1 LGDAGAGMFLLN
13 LTWLQFAALFGGISA
28 GVVALYL
35 WDRTHRR
42 LIVPTLK
49 FWIASEQPAQVR
61 RRRRI
66 RQPLSLLLQ
75 LASIVLLLLALAQ
88 LRIGS
93 PEQASRD
100 HVVILDTSAWMSSRS
115 GDATLMELAQA
126 AARAYVRALT
136 PGNRAMLVRADA
148 LATPATAFES
158 SRQALE
164 DAIDH
169 SRPGSTALKL
179 GQAFEFARQAQRL
192 QPGRPGEIVYVGP
205 GRITDSPDELAREN
219 IPNLRVLS
227 VPDRVENCGL
237 EKIGIARGTS
247 DPDTWHILAG
257 VRNYGAQP
265 RTVTLSL
272 SFGGESIGSR
282 KLLVAPGAGQ
292 SASFELRTREGGRL
306 EARVDPAGD
315 FEGNARATIDL
326 PADRPLR
333 VAVYSNRPEIL
344 RPVLAASMVEPVF
357 RHPYEYRPEAGVDIV
372 IFDRFAPAAPPQAN
386 AIWIEPPRGSSPVPV
401 RENAADVTL
410 SRWRADNPLG
420 AGLRAKDV
428 RLDNTEVFY
437 AGPQDT
443 VVAEIDS
450 GPVILAREQEHKFV
464 VMGFNPVAGSL
475 RYELTTPLLFANIL
489 RWMAPDIFKRWE
501 LNAGSVGI
509 VTVDLGQGTQA
520 AGAQVVSGRGRALPY
535 TVEDHSLRFF
545 TAERGTVRVMA
556 GDREIVYSLSL
567 PQVAEARWKV
577 PAAAHQGIPRLAAIS
592 VDYTELWPLLALLGA
607 AGLLAEWMLFG
618 RARIAAQARSGR

>member
-1 LGDAGAGMFLLN
+1 MFLLN

-100 HVVILDTSAWMSSRS
+100 HVLILDTSAWMSSRS
-115 GDATLMELAQA
+115 GDATLMELAQT
-126 AARAYVRALT
+126 AARAYVRALP

-158 SRQALE
+158 NRQALE
-164 DAIDH
+164 DAISH
-169 SRPGSTALKL
+169 SRPGSTALNL
-179 GQAFEFARQAQRL
+179 GQALEFARQAQRL
-192 QPGRPGEIVYVGP
+192 QTGRPGEIVYVGP
-205 GRITDSPDELAREN
+205 GRVTDSPDDLARED
-219 IPNLRVLS
+219 IPNLRVLT

-237 EKIGIARGTS
+237 EKIGIARGAT

-257 VRNYGAQP
+257 VHNYGAQP

-272 SFGGESIGSR
+272 SFEGKSIGAQQ
-282 KLLVAPGAGQ
+282 LTVAPGAGQ
-292 SASFELRTREGGRL
+292 SANFELRTRAGGRL
-306 EARVDPAGD
+306 EARADPAGD
-315 FEGNARATIDL
+315 FAGNARAAIDL
-326 PADRPLR
+326 PVERPLR
-333 VAVYSNRPEIL
+333 VAVYSDRPEML
-344 RPVLAASMVEPVF
+344 KPVLAADSVVEPVF
-357 RHPYEYRPEAGVDIV
+357 RRPYEYRPDTGADIV
-372 IFDRFAPAAPPQAN
+372 IFDRFAPAAPPEAN
-386 AIWIEPPRGSSPVPV
+386 AIWIEPPRGGSPVPV
-401 RENAADVTL
+401 RESTADVTL
-410 SRWRADNPLG
+410 SRWRADNPLA

-428 RLDNTEVFY
+428 RLDSTEVFY
-437 AGPQDT
+437 ADPRDM
-443 VVAEIDS
+443 VVAEVDS
-450 GPVILAREQEHKFV
+450 GPVILAREQRHKFV
-464 VMGFNPVAGSL
+464 VMGFNPVSGSL

-489 RWMAPDIFKRWE
+489 RWMAPEIFRRWE
-501 LNAGSVGI
+501 LNAGSVGT
-509 VTVDLGQGTQA
+509 VTVDLGKGTA
-520 AGAQVVSGRGRALPY
+520 TGGAQVVSERGRALPY
-535 TVEDHSLRFF
+535 TVDDHSLRFF
-545 TAERGTVRVMA
+545 TAEPGTVRVLA

-567 PQVAEARWKV
+567 PQVAEARWKI
-577 PAAAHQGIPRLAAIS
+577 PETAHHGIPRLAAIP
-592 VDYTELWPLLALLGA
+592 VDYADLWPLLALLGA

-618 RARIAAQARSGR
+618 RARLAAQARSGR